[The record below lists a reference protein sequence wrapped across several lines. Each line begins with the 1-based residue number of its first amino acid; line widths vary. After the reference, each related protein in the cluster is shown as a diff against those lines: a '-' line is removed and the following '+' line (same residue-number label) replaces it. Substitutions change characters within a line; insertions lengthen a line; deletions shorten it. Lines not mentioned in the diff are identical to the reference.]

1 MIKLIVS
8 DMDGTLLAHDSSISK
23 GNIEAI
29 RYAQSKG
36 VQFAIATGRDYSSL
50 KGILEA
56 HDLKCFSILGNG
68 AQFCNE
74 NGEILSSAYFP
85 KKCFK
90 QVLQIFDELKIHY
103 MIFTANGFY
112 STAEPNVVRDAFIDR
127 CVVQFKRKHEKDYL
141 DDGCNQDMACM
152 KLKKIGD
159 LDDFINSSIDI
170 IKVEAFNN
178 DVSLI
183 EKAKEKLQEIEG
195 IAYLSSFDDN
205 IEVTDKAAQKGLIL
219 ENVIE
224 ELGYSKDEVM
234 VLGDGLNDITLFE
247 RFKYSFAPG
256 NANETIK
263 AMAYQVVGACEEDGV
278 SQAIYM
284 ML

>member
-127 CVVQFKRKHEKDYL
+127 CVVQFKRKREDYL

-234 VLGDGLNDITLFE
+234 VLGLNDITLFE

>member
-127 CVVQFKRKHEKDYL
+127 CVVQFRRKREDYL

-183 EKAKEKLQEIEG
+183 EKAKEKLQEIDG

>member
-36 VQFAIATGRDYSSL
+36 VQFAIATGRDYSNL

-127 CVVQFKRKHEKDYL
+127 CVVQFKRKREDYL

>member
-50 KGILEA
+50 KGVLEA

-127 CVVQFKRKHEKDYL
+127 CVVQFKRKREDYL

-183 EKAKEKLQEIEG
+183 EKAKEKLQEIDG